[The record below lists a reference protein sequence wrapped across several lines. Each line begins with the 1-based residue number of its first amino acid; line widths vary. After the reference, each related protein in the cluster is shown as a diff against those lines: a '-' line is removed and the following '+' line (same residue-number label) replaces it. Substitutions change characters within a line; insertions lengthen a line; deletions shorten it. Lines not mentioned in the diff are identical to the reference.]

1 MERSDLDEFVRGTQF
16 IHALQ
21 VFIKEGKQKMK
32 SGSKLFSRLVS
43 SHATGTFINKAL
55 LIALCIGLAAGCSKS
70 TGSNA
75 GGPSST
81 GSASAA
87 LTIDSIPFDEM
98 NGMDEFNASDIVP
111 LADSRFLICDNNTND
126 ALFELNLTPDGQ
138 QKGPLIRRPL
148 QGLAPGA
155 VDDLEGMAFAEENG
169 RRYVFVTS
177 SLYVKKAKKDVLDV
191 PPSGVLRVTVN
202 PDDTL
207 RAENMPGFRD
217 WLISAYPQL
226 SASAQT
232 KPDDGG
238 LNIEGFTWDKRR
250 HAFLF
255 GVRTPVPDGKP
266 LILPVKVKDLAGAWT
281 TGNLEAQPPI
291 QLTMEDTPD
300 EQGIRGLSNEQ
311 DRDAFLVI
319 TGKSISDSK
328 APFAL
333 YEWSGN
339 ADGAMRR
346 FNVRFAKKMKP
357 EGIAWGTIG
366 GKSALG
372 IVDDG
377 GGFQVVW
384 ADRQLPFV
392 GAS

>member
-1 MERSDLDEFVRGTQF
+1 
-16 IHALQ
+16 
-21 VFIKEGKQKMK
+21 
-32 SGSKLFSRLVS
+32 
-43 SHATGTFINKAL
+43 
-55 LIALCIGLAAGCSKS
+55 
-70 TGSNA
+70 
-75 GGPSST
+75 
-81 GSASAA
+81 
-87 LTIDSIPFDEM
+87 
-98 NGMDEFNASDIVP
+98 
-111 LADSRFLICDNNTND
+111 
-126 ALFELNLTPDGQ
+126 
-138 QKGPLIRRPL
+138 
-148 QGLAPGA
+148 
-155 VDDLEGMAFAEENG
+155 
-169 RRYVFVTS
+169 
-177 SLYVKKAKKDVLDV
+177 
-191 PPSGVLRVTVN
+191 
-202 PDDTL
+202 
-207 RAENMPGFRD
+207 MPGFRD

-266 LILPVKVKDLAGAWT
+266 MVLPVKVKDLAGAWT

-291 QLTMEDTPD
+291 QLFVEDTLD

-346 FNVRFAKKMKP
+346 FNVKFAKKMKP
-357 EGIAWGTIG
+357 EGIARGTIG
-366 GKSALG
+366 GKSALV
-372 IVDDG
+372 IVDDN

-384 ADRQLPFV
+384 ADQQLPFV

>member
-1 MERSDLDEFVRGTQF
+1 MELR
-16 IHALQ
+16 
-21 VFIKEGKQKMK
+21 
-32 SGSKLFSRLVS
+32 SKLFSRPIS
-43 SHATGTFINKAL
+43 RHAPGAFFNRAL
-55 LIALCIGLAAGCSKS
+55 LIALFIGWGVGCSKS
-70 TGSNA
+70 TDSNA
-75 GGPSST
+75 GGASST
-81 GSASAA
+81 GPASAA

-98 NGMDEFNASDIVP
+98 NGKDEFNASDIVP

-126 ALFELNLTPDGQ
+126 ALFELNLRPDGR
-138 QKGPLIRRPL
+138 KNGPLIRRPL
-148 QGLAPGA
+148 QGLSPGA
-155 VDDLEGMAFAEENG
+155 VDDLEGMTFVEENG

-177 SLYVKKAKKDVLDV
+177 SLYVKKAKKGELEI
-191 PPSGVLRVTVN
+191 PPSGVLRVTIN
-202 PDDTL
+202 PDGTL
-207 RAENMPGFRD
+207 SAENMPDFRE
-217 WLISAYPQL
+217 WLISAFPQL
-226 SASAQT
+226 AASAQT

-255 GVRTPVPDGKP
+255 GVRTPVLGGKP
-266 LILPVKVKDLAGAWT
+266 LVLPVKVKDLAGAWT

-291 QLTMEDTPD
+291 QLSVEGALD
-300 EQGIRGLSNEQ
+300 EQGIRGLCGEK

-346 FNVRFAKKMKP
+346 FSVSFARKMKP
-357 EGIAWGTIG
+357 EGIARGSIG
-366 GKSALG
+366 GKSVLV
-372 IVDDG
+372 IIDDN

-384 ADRQLPFV
+384 ADQQLPFM